1 MSKNKQKKVT
11 ISKEA
16 LAAFNA
22 KKAIKGIDQTCK
34 ALGMNKVER
43 MLVLDGV
50 LQATYSK
57 LTKMEKSL
65 TSKQHKALKKALGTK
80 KITNI
85 TRM

>member
-1 MSKNKQKKVT
+1 MSKKKIR

-22 KKAIKGIDQTCK
+22 KKAIKQIDQTCK

-50 LQATYSK
+50 LQATYKK
-57 LTKMEKSL
+57 LTKMEDSL
-65 TSKQHKALKKALGTK
+65 TSKQRKTLKKALRSK
-80 KITNI
+80 KITKVAAK
-85 TRM
+85 

>member
-1 MSKNKQKKVT
+1 MSKKIK

-22 KKAIKGIDQTCK
+22 KKAVKSIDQTCK

-50 LQATYSK
+50 LQATYGK
-57 LTKMEKSL
+57 LTKMEDSL
-65 TSKQHKALKKALGTK
+65 TSKQRKVLKKALGTK
-80 KITNI
+80 KITKI
-85 TRM
+85 TRL